1 MNFPID
7 PVLSVLSQ
15 IVKHGSPQRQSPAS
29 SPCQP
34 LPAPAS
40 RWQSSA
46 PTRCDDSLLASG
58 PRSNSPIESMDRTPI
73 HETDT
78 ASSVLL
84 KREHLLAARE
94 ADLLARRRE
103 TARQLRRSRR
113 ESSNVDTRL
122 ATIES
127 LLAELAQAVLAK
139 NEPLAQAAGPAKS
152 QINDG
157 GPEASADGSRIDD
170 EMLAEL
176 EAMRS
181 EIEQLTAQNE
191 QLANELA
198 RASVHR
204 SISKSTDAN
213 ATMTW
218 EQRKALIFAQDAED
232 SEATDRTHD
241 TAELRAAIE
250 RLRSDV
256 QSRDTELAELR
267 ELLEQQPIKCNDGMA
282 IGAAA
287 IANLMESDEL
297 LREERSRLQS
307 LQTEWESTFRQ
318 MEISA
323 SIERA
328 NLARERQRLERQ
340 NVELEEQLA
349 HLKREL
355 RQEEITGP
363 NQSRRW
369 FAKLGLGD

>member
-1 MNFPID
+1 
-7 PVLSVLSQ
+7 
-15 IVKHGSPQRQSPAS
+15 
-29 SPCQP
+29 
-34 LPAPAS
+34 
-40 RWQSSA
+40 
-46 PTRCDDSLLASG
+46 
-58 PRSNSPIESMDRTPI
+58 MDRAPI

-84 KREHLLAARE
+84 ERERLLAARE
-94 ADLLARRRE
+94 ADLQARRRE

-127 LLAELAQAVLAK
+127 LLTELAQAVLAK
-139 NEPLAQAAGPAKS
+139 TEPTGLAAGQVNS
-152 QINDG
+152 GFNDG
-157 GPEASADGSRIDD
+157 GRKANADGSRLDD
-170 EMLAEL
+170 KLLAER
-176 EAMRS
+176 EAMRT
-181 EIEQLTAQNE
+181 EIDQLTSQNE

-204 SISKSTDAN
+204 SISNSSDAN

-232 SEATDRTHD
+232 AEATDSTHG
-241 TAELRAAIE
+241 TAGLRAAIE
-250 RLRSDV
+250 RLRSEI

-267 ELLEQQPIKCNDGMA
+267 ELLEHQPTQCNDGMA

-287 IANLMESDEL
+287 IANLMDGDEL
-297 LREERSRLQS
+297 IREERSRLQN
-307 LQTEWESTFRQ
+307 LQTEWESKFRQ

-328 NLARERQRLERQ
+328 NLARERQQLERQ

>member
-1 MNFPID
+1 
-7 PVLSVLSQ
+7 
-15 IVKHGSPQRQSPAS
+15 
-29 SPCQP
+29 
-34 LPAPAS
+34 
-40 RWQSSA
+40 
-46 PTRCDDSLLASG
+46 
-58 PRSNSPIESMDRTPI
+58 MDRTPI

-297 LREERSRLQS
+297 IREERSRLQS